1 MIKQES
7 KLEFGAK
14 IVRWFEANKRDLP
27 FRKDRDPY
35 KVWLSEILLQ
45 QTQMA
50 TGIKYYNK
58 FIKKFAGL
66 CSFRMKHINIEFCL
80 VKTKNDILKCK
91 VLFKSSIIPQ

>member
-14 IVRWFEANKRDLP
+14 IVRWFEANKRNLP

-50 TGIKYYNK
+50 TGIK
-58 FIKKFAGL
+58 
-66 CSFRMKHINIEFCL
+66 
-80 VKTKNDILKCK
+80 
-91 VLFKSSIIPQ
+91 

>member
-50 TGIKYYNK
+50 TGIKYYN
-58 FIKKFAGL
+58 
-66 CSFRMKHINIEFCL
+66 CL
-80 VKTKNDILKCK
+80 LYTSPSPRDV
-91 VLFKSSIIPQ
+91 